1 MREILVVDDEPDV
14 LTLVKTQ
21 LESEGFQVY
30 TAESG
35 SKALEFLDMKHVDL
49 MILDVVMPGMSG
61 LDVLREIKS
70 GEKSGLPVV
79 VFTALGREVD
89 MMLKPENKADAYLAK
104 PYSKKRLVETVRGLL
119 E

>member
-1 MREILVVDDEPDV
+1 MSVILVVDDEPDV
-14 LTLVKTQ
+14 LLLVKTQ

-35 SKALEFLDMKHVDL
+35 REALEFLDKNKVDL
-49 MILDVVMPGMSG
+49 LILDVVIPGMSG
-61 LDVLREIKS
+61 LDVLRKIRS

-89 MMLKPENKADAYLAK
+89 MMLKPENEADAYLRK
-104 PYSKKRLVETVRGLL
+104 PYTKEELVETVRGLL